1 MRAGICTTYFSSIC
15 AYIDIM
21 LHCTVSSLVPHRY
34 EYCRGS
40 CGELPQKSPKLC
52 FVVCCDSE
60 NKRWDVRINNYVVPT
75 HFRSSSYTV
84 YTHSHTDTVRVRHAS
99 LPAHHNAH
107 NFALRMQR
115 FSHVT
120 ITRFKCTVRPVSAV
134 SRACGRDS
142 HHSQHAPS
150 SHTSKLHAHFS
161 TITHIAHRVTRPS
174 SSAASLLK

>member
-1 MRAGICTTYFSSIC
+1 
-15 AYIDIM
+15 M

-84 YTHSHTDTVRVRHAS
+84 YTHSHTDTVRVRHSPRTTMHITSRSACSAFHTSRSHDSSALYDPCQLYLTGMRKGLTPQPACAIFTHFQAS
-99 LPAHHNAH
+99 CTLQHHNTH
-107 NFALRMQR
+107 RPSRDTTLQLR
-115 FSHVT
+115 
-120 ITRFKCTVRPVSAV
+120 
-134 SRACGRDS
+134 
-142 HHSQHAPS
+142 
-150 SHTSKLHAHFS
+150 
-161 TITHIAHRVTRPS
+161 RVTAQIGRRGY
-174 SSAASLLK
+174 AEGN